1 MQESTKPNVASA
13 PEPAQPARERIPMSV
28 PQLKLEAPELPGFH
42 CHWMLGTP
50 QRLNQAKRAGYVFVE
65 PDEVEINYRGLADDP
80 GFGRNTDMGSLVSV
94 VAGGDV
100 DRNGQAVRLVLMKLK
115 QEWWDEDQKSREKS
129 SDALIDALRAGRI
142 SAAEAGETQADQKL
156 RYIDPRRPN
165 QMFTKR
171 RA

>member
-1 MQESTKPNVASA
+1 MQDTKPNVASA
-13 PEPAQPARERIPMSV
+13 PERAQPARERIPMSV
-28 PQLKLEAPELPGFH
+28 PQLQLEAPEIPGFH
-42 CHWMLGTP
+42 CHWMLGTA
-50 QRLNQAKRAGYVFVE
+50 QRLHQAKRAGYVFVE
-65 PDEVEINYRGLADDP
+65 PDEVDLNYRGLADDASI
-80 GFGRNTDMGSLVSV
+80 GGGTDMGSLVSV

-165 QMFTKR
+165 TMFTKR